1 MSMQKKIIALCTS
14 RAYEPKNHSFIEKL
28 NMRLKDECILLIF
41 AINSDIYWEED
52 RQATEKYVY
61 DLIPY
66 DQVDCVV
73 IMNEKIKSKI
83 IADKIVM
90 NSHAHNVPVVMTDA
104 HYDNVSCINF
114 DYASGFEKVVR
125 HIIEDHNIQRPH
137 MMAGQPNNAFSNQRI
152 EVFKKV
158 LEDNNLS
165 FDEETMLSYGYF
177 WADPCRETMKEILK
191 WDTLP
196 EAMICANDIM
206 AITVSEMLTDA
217 GYRIPEDI
225 IVSGFDGYDE
235 IYFTT
240 PKITSASC
248 DVVFM
253 ADATADAIL
262 QAMSDGQ
269 THSHNIIPEFIPNES
284 CGCPEYSEQ
293 HQVLRDLFN
302 ESFARHNDDNRVLQ
316 QVAFS
321 IQMSESLEE
330 MVSYLDCYKTDNLLL
345 AVDSHCLNSD
355 INYFTSE
362 DTYNDPKDFVTIYD
376 SDNKHMYTPD
386 TLVLPKPSP
395 NSSEDIFSGSLK
407 SRIIELGQRGYPL
420 IFNALDYMNRPF
432 GFACYYLKN
441 NDISN
446 YMNTMLATNALS
458 MGIGGYVIV
467 RYQTLLLDKMDKMY
481 RHDALTGLYNRVGF
495 QKLLQKKISN
505 PEYIGGKVTVIMADL
520 DGLKYINDTF
530 GHAEGDNA
538 IAVVAKALNLA
549 TPESA
554 LSVRFGGDEL
564 FSVVF
569 GECKPDEITNSI
581 ADYLDEYN
589 RYSGKPYTVSA
600 SCGCKTDIFDADFN
614 ITQALK
620 EADDKMYIIKKN
632 RRGRHN

>member
-1 MSMQKKIIALCTS
+1 MSMRKKIIALCTS

-28 NMRLKDECILLIF
+28 NMRLKDKCILLIF

-66 DQVDCVV
+66 DQIDCII
-73 IMNEKIKSKI
+73 IMNEKIKSKK
-83 IADKIVM
+83 IADKIVEK
-90 NSHAHNVPVVMTDA
+90 SHEHNVPVVMTDA

-114 DYASGFEKVVR
+114 DYSLGFEKVVR
-125 HIIEDHNIQRPH
+125 HIIEDHNIRKPH
-137 MMAGQPNNAFSNQRI
+137 MMAGQPNNDFSNQRI
-152 EVFKKV
+152 EVFKRV
-158 LEDNNLS
+158 LKDNNIT
-165 FDEETMLSYGYF
+165 FDKDTMLSYGYF
-177 WADPCRETMKEILK
+177 WADPCRETMSEILK
-191 WDTLP
+191 RDTLP

-240 PKITSASC
+240 PKITSSSC

-253 ADATADAIL
+253 ADATADTVL
-262 QAMSDGQ
+262 QVMSDGQ
-269 THSHNIIPEFIPNES
+269 VHNRSIIPEFIPNES
-284 CGCPEYSEQ
+284 CGCPEYAEQ

-316 QVAFS
+316 QVAS
-321 IQMSESLEE
+321 SMQMSESLGE
-330 MVSYLDCYKTDNLLL
+330 MVSYLDCYKTDNVLI
-345 AVDSHCLNSD
+345 AVDSRCLNSD
-355 INYFTSE
+355 INYFTDE
-362 DTYNDPKDFVTIYD
+362 DILDDPKEFVTIYD
-376 SDNKHMYTPD
+376 SANKEMYKPD
-386 TLVLPKPSP
+386 TFALPEPEGDGTK
-395 NSSEDIFSGSLK
+395 DIFSGELK
-407 SRIIELGQRGYPL
+407 SRIIELGQSGYPL
-420 IFNALDYMNRPF
+420 VFNALDYMNRPF

-495 QKLLQKKISN
+495 QKLFKHKISN
-505 PEYIGGKVTVIMADL
+505 TDLIGEKITVIMADL

-538 IAVVAKALNLA
+538 IAVVAKALSLS

-564 FSVVF
+564 FSVIF
-569 GECKPDEITNSI
+569 GECNPDEITSSI
-581 ADYLDEYN
+581 TEYLDKYN
-589 RYSGKPYTVSA
+589 KYSGKPYKVSS
-600 SCGCKTDIFDADFN
+600 SCGCKTDIFDN
-614 ITQALK
+614 NYNMTQALK
-620 EADDKMYIIKKN
+620 EADDKMYVIKKN
-632 RRGRHN
+632 RRGTN